1 MEKVRCLLSESGLE
15 ESFWAEAAATSVYI
29 INRTPS
35 AANDFNI
42 LEELWLGKVPGYRN
56 LRRFGAVVY
65 VHADQGKLKPRAL
78 RGVFIGYPTGVKGYK
93 VWLLEAKKVVISR
106 NAVFREELMY
116 KSIDQDRGETVRSMK
131 SESGGSVESSVEVG
145 GSSETQS
152 ECQIEGGVDQQGDGT
167 DQPESETTNNTEEG
181 VEDLSNYQLA
191 RDRIRRQ
198 IVKPARF
205 TEESEV
211 AFALSVSEEIDC
223 EEPRSYDEAMRSKDA
238 KKWNTGMDDEMCS
251 LDKNKTWNLV
261 DLPKGKKAIGCK
273 WIYKYKPGIPGVEDP
288 RYKSRLVAKGYSQ
301 KEGIDYQE
309 IFSPVVK
316 HVSIRLMLSMVVDK
330 DLELEQ
336 LDVKTAFLHGEIEED
351 IYMEQPQGYE
361 VVGKK
366 DKVCKLVKSLY
377 GLKQAPRQWNK
388 CFDQCMIKHGFN
400 KSEFDLC
407 VYYKKLKED
416 EYIYLLLYVD
426 NMLLV
431 SKEVTEINKVKKMLS
446 SEFDMKDLGPA
457 SRILGM
463 DIERDRAGG
472 VLRLS
477 QSKYI
482 KKVLQVFRMDKAH
495 SVSTPLGA
503 HFKLVAVKEDDH
515 SVGTEEE
522 YPYSNAVES
531 IMYAMIG
538 TRPDLAFA
546 VGVVSR
552 FMSRPDSTHWS
563 AVQWVLRYLVK
574 TQDVGLLFKKQ
585 SNDRSFKVEGYSDSD
600 FGGDLDKRRSTTG
613 YVFKV
618 GGNTVSWKSGLQQ
631 VVALSTTEAE
641 YISLVEAIKE
651 GLWLRG
657 LTEELGYQQ
666 EEVSVGCDSQ
676 SAICLAKNNVFHDR
690 TKHVVVSK
698 HVALKMSFVRE
709 MVDIGEVKIQKV
721 STKENPADMLTK
733 VIPCLKFEQA
743 LEELGVAKC

>member
-1 MEKVRCLLSESGLE
+1 M
-15 ESFWAEAAATSVYI
+15 
-29 INRTPS
+29 
-35 AANDFNI
+35 
-42 LEELWLGKVPGYRN
+42 
-56 LRRFGAVVY
+56 
-65 VHADQGKLKPRAL
+65 
-78 RGVFIGYPTGVKGYK
+78 
-93 VWLLEAKKVVISR
+93 
-106 NAVFREELMY
+106 
-116 KSIDQDRGETVRSMK
+116 
-131 SESGGSVESSVEVG
+131 
-145 GSSETQS
+145 
-152 ECQIEGGVDQQGDGT
+152 
-167 DQPESETTNNTEEG
+167 
-181 VEDLSNYQLA
+181 
-191 RDRIRRQ
+191 
-198 IVKPARF
+198 
-205 TEESEV
+205 
-211 AFALSVSEEIDC
+211 
-223 EEPRSYDEAMRSKDA
+223 
-238 KKWNTGMDDEMCS
+238 
-251 LDKNKTWNLV
+251 
-261 DLPKGKKAIGCK
+261 
-273 WIYKYKPGIPGVEDP
+273 
-288 RYKSRLVAKGYSQ
+288 VAKGYSQ

-309 IFSPVVK
+309 ILSPVVK
-316 HVSIRLMLSMVVDK
+316 HVSIRMMLSMVVDK

-361 VVGKK
+361 VVGQE

-388 CFDQCMIKHGFN
+388 CFDQCMMKHGFN
-400 KSEFDLC
+400 KSEFNLC
-407 VYYKKLKED
+407 VYYKKLKEED
-416 EYIYLLLYVD
+416 YIYLLLYVD
-426 NMLLV
+426 DMMLI
-431 SKEVTEINKVKKMLS
+431 SKDISEVNKVKKILN

-472 VLRLS
+472 VLTLS

-482 KKVLQVFRMDKAH
+482 KKVLQVFRMDQAK
-495 SVSTPLGA
+495 SVSTPLSG
-503 HFKLVAVKEDDH
+503 HFKLVSVKEDDH
-515 SVGTEEE
+515 DVGVDEEF
-522 YPYSNAVES
+522 PYSNAVGS

-538 TRPDLAFA
+538 TRHDLAFA

-552 FMSRPDSTHWS
+552 FMSRPDATHWT
-563 AVQWVLRYLVK
+563 AVQWVLRYMLK
-574 TQDVGLLFKKQ
+574 TQDVGLVFRKQ
-585 SNDRSFKVEGYSDSD
+585 SSDKSFSVEGFSDSD

-651 GLWLRG
+651 GLWLSG

-666 EEVSVGCDSQ
+666 AEVSVGCDSQ

-690 TKHVVVSK
+690 TKHVTVSK

-709 MVDIGEVKIQKV
+709 MIDTEEVKVQKV

-743 LEELGVAKC
+743 LNELGIAKC